1 MMSGR
6 LERLAW
12 VVSGPAGFLL
22 FKDKMMLFKLEF
34 GYFELA
40 AMIGAGLYLLT
51 TAADWLVH
59 GAANLARRLGVS
71 SLVIG
76 LTVVAFGTSMPEF
89 VVSVDAS
96 LANNPGIAVGN
107 VVGSNIFN
115 IAFILG
121 IAALIQPIT
130 CSRTVIRRDLPVMIS
145 VAALMW
151 YLSVDNLLS
160 RIETA
165 AFFLLLIIYTV
176 YSYVKARQENV
187 PEEEGAGE
195 TYIPTSLK
203 AEIWLIFSGLVA
215 MIAGSKLLLHGSVA
229 IAKAAGISDEVIGL
243 TLIAAGTSLPELAT
257 SVVAAMRGQSDIA
270 IGNVVGSNIF
280 NILGIL
286 GLAGMILP
294 LEVSQHM
301 ARIDCPYMFAV
312 SLACLPIMRTGFS
325 ITRLEGVLLIASYI
339 FYTWILFQNP
349 I

>member
-1 MMSGR
+1 
-6 LERLAW
+6 
-12 VVSGPAGFLL
+12 
-22 FKDKMMLFKLEF
+22 MLFKLEF
-34 GYFELA
+34 GYFEIA

-59 GAANLARRLGVS
+59 GAANLARRFGIS

-96 LANNPGIAVGN
+96 LAGNPGIAVGN

-121 IAALIQPIT
+121 VAALIQPIT
-130 CSRTVIRRDLPVMIS
+130 CSRTVIRRDVPVMIT

-151 YLSVDNLLS
+151 YLSSDHLLS
-160 RIETA
+160 RVEA
-165 AFFLLLIIYTV
+165 AALFVLLIVYTV
-176 YSYVKARQENV
+176 YCYAKARGEAAVEQSES
-187 PEEEGAGE
+187 GE
-195 TYIPTSLK
+195 TYTPTTLK
-203 AEIWLIFSGLVA
+203 AEIWLIMTGLVA

-229 IAKAAGISDEVIGL
+229 IAKSAGISDEVIGL

-257 SVVAAMRGQSDIA
+257 SIVAALRGQSDIA

-294 LEVSQHM
+294 LDVSQHM
-301 ARIDCPYMFAV
+301 VTIDCPYMFV
-312 SLACLPIMRTGFS
+312 VCLACLPIMRTGFS
-325 ITRLEGVLLIASYI
+325 ITRFEGVLLLASYV

-349 I
+349 L

>member
-1 MMSGR
+1 MI
-6 LERLAW
+6 
-12 VVSGPAGFLL
+12 
-22 FKDKMMLFKLEF
+22 FKLEL

-51 TAADWLVH
+51 TSAGWLVH
-59 GAANLARRLGVS
+59 GASNLAKRIGVS

-96 LANNPGIAVGN
+96 LNNNPGIAVGN

-121 IAALIQPIT
+121 IAALIQPIA
-130 CSRTVIRRDLPVMIS
+130 CSRTVVRRDVPIMIG
-145 VAALMW
+145 VAGLMW
-151 YLSVDNLLS
+151 YLSLDGLIS
-160 RIETA
+160 RFEA
-165 AFFLLLIIYTV
+165 GLFFTFLIIYTV
-176 YSYVKARQENV
+176 FSYYMSRGEVSPEDQENTSEDQ
-187 PEEEGAGE
+187 PTTLMGE
-195 TYIPTSLK
+195 IRLISL
-203 AEIWLIFSGLVA
+203 GLLA

-229 IAKAAGISDEVIGL
+229 IAKGVGISDEVIGL

-257 SVVAAMRGQSDIA
+257 STVAAMRGKSDIA

-294 LEVSQHM
+294 LQVSNHM
-301 ARIDCPYMFAV
+301 AHIDNPVMVIV
-312 SLACLPIMRTGFS
+312 SLACLPIMRTGFK
-325 ITRLEGVLLIASYI
+325 ITRVEAVILLASYCA
-339 FYTWILFQNP
+339 YTWMLLQTPF
-349 I
+349 